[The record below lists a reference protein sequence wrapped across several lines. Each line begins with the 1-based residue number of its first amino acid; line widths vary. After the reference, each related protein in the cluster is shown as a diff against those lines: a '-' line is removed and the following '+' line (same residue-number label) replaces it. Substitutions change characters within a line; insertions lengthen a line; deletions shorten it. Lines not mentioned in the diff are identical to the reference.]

1 MKGQRMRLI
10 ISSLAVAVLVT
21 GVAALS
27 GAAAQESRKYR
38 SYDRYEYDR
47 DRDYRAFRRLV
58 PGYEARNPDN
68 FRSGS
73 DTWWKAMDKEGRGGH
88 RRL

>member
-1 MKGQRMRLI
+1 MRLI

-38 SYDRYEYDR
+38 SYDRYDYER

-88 RRL
+88 PRL